1 MEKTTREEYEVM
13 VFKGARY
20 LDESY
25 DSEWYYNVDRDIL
38 DLENT
43 RNCVAGQLEPNDY
56 ASYLDSLRNIGPD
69 YPSLHELCEWGIA
82 HGFDLPNEYVCE
94 HGYDDYEILT
104 ELWTAEINAR
114 LNAA

>member
-1 MEKTTREEYEVM
+1 MEKTTREEYRLRVSQ
-13 VFKGARY
+13 GAEY

-38 DLENT
+38 DLKNT

-56 ASYLDSLRNIGPD
+56 GSYVDSLHYIGPE
-69 YPSLHELCEWGIA
+69 YRSLYEMCEWGVA
-82 HGFDLPNEYVCE
+82 HGFDLSSEYVDE
-94 HGYDDYEILT
+94 HGYDDYKILT
-104 ELWTAEINAR
+104 ELWIAEIDAR